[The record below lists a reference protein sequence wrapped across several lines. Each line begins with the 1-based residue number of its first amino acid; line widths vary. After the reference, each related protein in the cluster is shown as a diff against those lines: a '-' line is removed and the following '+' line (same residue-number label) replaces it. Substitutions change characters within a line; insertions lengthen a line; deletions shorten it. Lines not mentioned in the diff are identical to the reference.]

1 MKVRGHLLREVAPNL
16 CTVQRVRSS
25 MYTRTNTAIAIVT
38 TPIAYVTCKFVS
50 YKIGMW
56 WYNRH

>member
-1 MKVRGHLLREVAPNL
+1 
-16 CTVQRVRSS
+16 